1 MLISN
6 AALKMNGELKGQDV
20 EFSSVSIDTRT
31 IKPGDLFVAL
41 RGPNFDGHEYLDI
54 AKKNGAV
61 AAMVSKSVDASLPTI
76 LVKDTWSGLGQLAA
90 EWRAQFHL
98 PTVAITG
105 SCGKTTLKEMTAAIL
120 SLKGK
125 THFTQ
130 GNFNND
136 IGVPLTLLRLSAE
149 DEYAV
154 IELGANHLGEIAYT
168 ANLTQPDVA
177 VVINAG
183 DAHIEGFGS
192 RENVAKAKG
201 EVFQSLSADG
211 IAVLNRD
218 DAFYS
223 YWQKNT
229 SGAKQV
235 CFSLEN
241 INADY
246 FGSQLRLNQS
256 GKYQFVLNCDAGTI
270 EISLPLLGRFN
281 VLNAIAA
288 AAVAH
293 SVGANLEEIK
303 AGLESV
309 KAIKGRLYPVVI
321 GSQYVIDD
329 TYNANPVSV
338 HAAIDLL
345 ADASGKTCLVLG
357 DMAELGVHSPSLHR
371 EVGAYA
377 AQQSINH
384 LIVVGKHASDY
395 LVGFATNKGAESSDI
410 NQKGSGFDSCEEV
423 AQFVYSELKDASIL
437 IKGSRSA
444 EMERVII
451 HLQAIAN
458 EKSNNVEGQG

>member
-6 AALKMNGELKGQDV
+6 AAIKINGELKGQDV
-20 EFSSVSIDTRT
+20 RFSSVSIDTRT
-31 IKPGDLFVAL
+31 IKTGDLFVAL
-41 RGPNFDGHEYLDI
+41 RGPNFDGHEYLDV

-61 AAMVSKSVDASLPTI
+61 AALVSKPVDTSLPTI

-90 EWRAQFHL
+90 EWRAQFQL
-98 PTVAITG
+98 SMVAVTG
-105 SCGKTTLKEMTAAIL
+105 SCGKTTLKEMIATIL
-120 SLKGK
+120 SLRGK

-136 IGVPLTLLRLSAE
+136 IGVPLTLLKLSA
-149 DEYAV
+149 DHEYAV

-168 ANLTQPDVA
+168 ANLTRPDVA

-192 RENVAKAKG
+192 KENVAKAKG
-201 EVFQSLSADG
+201 EIFQSLNADG
-211 IAVLNRD
+211 VAVLNRD
-218 DAFYS
+218 DEFYN

-241 INADY
+241 SSADF
-246 FGSQLRLNQS
+246 FGSQLTLSQN
-256 GKYQFVLNCDAGTI
+256 GKYQFVLNCDIGTI
-270 EISLPLLGRFN
+270 EISLPLLGKFS
-281 VLNAIAA
+281 VLNAISA
-288 AAVAH
+288 AAVAC
-293 SVGANLEEIK
+293 SVGASLEEIK
-303 AGLESV
+303 EGLESV
-309 KAIKGRLYPVVI
+309 KAIKGRLYPVTI
-321 GSQYVIDD
+321 GSQHVIDD

-345 ADASGKTCLVLG
+345 ADMPGKKCLILG

-371 EVGAYA
+371 EVGVYA
-377 AQQSINH
+377 AKMQIDR
-384 LIVVGKHASDY
+384 LIVVGKYASDY
-395 LVGFATNKGAESSDI
+395 LVGFTTYKDVEGNDRDKKGV
-410 NQKGSGFDSCEEV
+410 GFDSCEE
-423 AQFVYSELKDASIL
+423 AAKFVNSELQGASIL

-451 HLQAIAN
+451 HLETIAN

>member
-1 MLISN
+1 MLISY
-6 AALKMNGELKGQDV
+6 AAMKLKGQLKGQDV
-20 EFSSVSIDTRT
+20 DFSSVSIDTRT
-31 IKPGDLFVAL
+31 IRKGDLFVAL
-41 RGPNFDGHEYLDI
+41 RGPNFDGHEYLDV

-61 AAMVSKSVDASLPTI
+61 AALVSKSVDTSLPTI

-120 SLKGK
+120 NLKGK

-136 IGVPLTLLRLSAE
+136 IGVPLTLLKLSAE

-168 ANLTQPDVA
+168 ANLAQPDVA
-177 VVINAG
+177 VVINVG

-192 RENVAKAKG
+192 KENVAKAKG
-201 EVFQSLSADG
+201 EIFQSLGVDG
-211 IAVLNRD
+211 IAVLNKD
-218 DAFYS
+218 DAFYN
-223 YWQKNT
+223 YWQENT
-229 SGAKQV
+229 SGSKQV

-241 INADY
+241 SNADF
-246 FGSQLRLNQS
+246 FGSQLTLNQS
-256 GKYQFVLNCDAGTI
+256 GKYQFVLNCNAGTI

-281 VLNAIAA
+281 VLNAIAS

-293 SVGANLEEIK
+293 SVGASLDEIK

-309 KAIKGRLYPVVI
+309 KAIKGRLYPLTI
-321 GSQYVIDD
+321 GSQHVIDD

-345 ADASGKTCLVLG
+345 AEVSGQKCLVLG

-377 AQQSINH
+377 AQQSIDC

-395 LVGFATNKGAESSDI
+395 LVGFTTHKGVGSNNIDK
-410 NQKGSGFDSCEEV
+410 KGMGFDSCKEV
-423 AQFVYSELKDASIL
+423 AQFVYSELKGASIL

-444 EMERVII
+444 EMERVLI

-458 EKSNNVEGQG
+458 EKSNSVEGQG

>member
-6 AALKMNGELKGQDV
+6 AAMKVNGELKGQDV
-20 EFSSVSIDTRT
+20 KFSSVSIDTRT
-31 IKPGDLFVAL
+31 IKAGDLFVAL
-41 RGPNFDGHEYLDI
+41 RGPNFDGHEYLDV

-61 AAMVSKSVDASLPTI
+61 AALVSKPVKTSLPTI

-90 EWRAQFHL
+90 EWRAQFQL
-98 PTVAITG
+98 STVAITG
-105 SCGKTTLKEMTAAIL
+105 SCGKTTLKEMIAAIL
-120 SLKGK
+120 SLRGK

-136 IGVPLTLLRLSAE
+136 IGVPLTLLKLSA
-149 DEYAV
+149 DHEYAV

-192 RENVAKAKG
+192 KENVAKAKG
-201 EVFQSLSADG
+201 EIFQSLNADG

-218 DAFYS
+218 DEFYS

-229 SGAKQV
+229 SRTKQV

-241 INADY
+241 SSADF
-246 FGSQLRLNQS
+246 FGSQLILNQS
-256 GKYQFVLNCDAGTI
+256 GKYQFVLNCYAGSI
-270 EISLPLLGRFN
+270 EISLPLLGKFS
-281 VLNAIAA
+281 VLNAISA
-288 AAVAH
+288 AAVAC
-293 SVGANLEEIK
+293 SVGASLEEIK
-303 AGLESV
+303 EGLESV
-309 KAIKGRLYPVVI
+309 KAIKGRLYPVTI
-321 GSQYVIDD
+321 GSQHVIDD

-345 ADASGKTCLVLG
+345 ADMPGKKCLILG

-377 AQQSINH
+377 AKNSIDQ

-395 LVGFATNKGAESSDI
+395 LVGFTTHKGVESKNLD
-410 NQKGSGFDSCEEV
+410 QKGSGFDSCEEV
-423 AQFVYSELKDASIL
+423 AKFVNSELQGASIL

-451 HLQAIAN
+451 HLEAIAS

>member
-6 AALKMNGELKGQDV
+6 VAMKTNGELKGQDID
-20 EFSSVSIDTRT
+20 FSSVSIDTRT
-31 IKPGDLFVAL
+31 IKKGDLFVAL
-41 RGPNFDGHEYLDI
+41 RGPNFDGHEYLDV

-61 AAMVSKSVDASLPTI
+61 AALVSKTVDTSLPTI
-76 LVKDTWSGLGQLAA
+76 LVKDTWVGLGQMAA

-136 IGVPLTLLRLSAE
+136 IGVPLTLLELSVD

-192 RENVAKAKG
+192 KENVAKAKG
-201 EVFQSLSADG
+201 EVFQSLRVG
-211 IAVLNRD
+211 GVAVLNKD

-229 SGAKQV
+229 SKTKQV
-235 CFSLEN
+235 CFSLQN
-241 INADY
+241 SDADF
-246 FGSQLRLNQS
+246 FGSQLTLNQN
-256 GKYQFVLNCDAGTI
+256 GKYQFVLNCNAGTI

-281 VLNAIAA
+281 MLNAIAS
-288 AAVAH
+288 AAVAY
-293 SVGANLEEIK
+293 SVGASLDEIK
-303 AGLESV
+303 MGLESV
-309 KAIKGRLYPVVI
+309 KAIKGRLYPLIV
-321 GSQYVIDD
+321 GSQHVIDD

-345 ADASGKTCLVLG
+345 AEVSGKKCLVLG

-377 AQQSINH
+377 AQQSIDC
-384 LIVVGKHASDY
+384 LVVVGKHASDY
-395 LVGFATNKGAESSDI
+395 LVGFTTYKGVKNNGID
-410 NQKGSGFDSCEEV
+410 QKGIGFDSCKEV
-423 AQFVYSELKDASIL
+423 AQFICSELKGASIL

-444 EMERVII
+444 EMERVIT

-458 EKSNNVEGQG
+458 EKSNNLEGQG